1 MNTKFWTDHDADD
14 FVDRL
19 TTHFDEHA
27 ARAGTPAQ
35 PGEPDRDGAGALTE
49 ELRTA
54 ATWAG
59 PPAGL
64 RDMILARAR
73 AGSAAAPAATAV
85 TGETVS
91 HAPAA
96 PPAPPAPV
104 APPTAL
110 ESAPARLVW
119 PATTPPAP
127 DTTAVL
133 PGTPVAGPVRPGW
146 RARWLAAWRVR
157 WRRLA
162 WAIPATALAAV
173 LFTVG
178 VLAVDR
184 ALQPDQPRAEVF
196 AVAGTQLA
204 PQARGEVRVSDTPSG
219 FSIVVDVQGLPAAAP
234 GSYYAAWLR
243 GPAGIVPLGSFH
255 MRGTGTPVRLW
266 SGVPPDRY
274 PDLVVTLQAEG
285 DPLVPSQL
293 VVMTVSL
300 AR

>member
-1 MNTKFWTDHDADD
+1 MNTEFWTGHDAAD

-19 TTHFDEHA
+19 TTHLDEHA
-27 ARAGTPAQ
+27 ARSGQPAQ
-35 PGEPDRDGAGALTE
+35 PGEPDREGAGALSE
-49 ELRTA
+49 ELRTT

-64 RDMILARAR
+64 RDMILARAQS
-73 AGSAAAPAATAV
+73 ASAAAPTTTAV
-85 TGETVS
+85 TTETAKRVELVFP
-91 HAPAA
+91 APAA
-96 PPAPPAPV
+96 PPVSPATPEPPPTPLASPVATPDAPV
-104 APPTAL
+104 P
-110 ESAPARLVW
+110 
-119 PATTPPAP
+119 
-127 DTTAVL
+127 
-133 PGTPVAGPVRPGW
+133 PGW
-146 RARWLAAWRVR
+146 RVPWLAAWRAR

-162 WAIPATALAAV
+162 WAVPATVLAAA

-184 ALQPDQPRAEVF
+184 ALQPDQPPAEVF
-196 AVAGTQLA
+196 AVAGTRLA

-219 FSIVVDVQGLPAAAP
+219 FSIVLDVRGMPAAAP

-243 GPAGIVPLGSFH
+243 GPEGIVPLGSFH

-274 PDLVVTLQAEG
+274 PELVVTLQAEG